1 MMIIRIQFI
10 ITLFLAITCSTAYA
24 QAGGFPGEFSRIGFG
39 PRGMSMG
46 NAMVAVADEG
56 SYAYYNPALAA
67 RPPSDGIQID
77 ISTSAM
83 EFDRQ
88 LHNVNAQFKVSTD
101 ASFNF
106 SLINARVTDI
116 DGRTQS
122 GFHTESLSTDEY
134 QLISSFGL
142 RLSEKIWGGIGFKIN
157 FADLNEDVSTNTAVG
172 IDLGLYALIID
183 GLTLGVAIQDLFT
196 SYKTD
201 TGNLFGE
208 NSRSNSQNFP
218 TRFKIGIGYRPV
230 TKFLISSEYEI
241 RSQESEITRN
251 AVQLFDGIPT
261 VVTERE
267 DVNTSSQFLRFG
279 SRYFLHERVTVR
291 SGLQMI
297 DLENNT
303 EAIFSAGFSLHLPF
317 DRFKPSVDYAFYRE
331 PNSISNIHVFAL
343 RLHL

>member
-1 MMIIRIQFI
+1 MIIRIH
-10 ITLFLAITCSTAYA
+10 LFTSILLAISCTAAYA
-24 QAGGFPGEFSRIGFG
+24 QVGGFPGEFSRIGFG

-67 RPPSDGIQID
+67 RPTVDGVQID

-83 EFDRQ
+83 DFDRQ

-101 ASFNF
+101 ASINF

-122 GFHTESLSTDEY
+122 GFHTETLSTDEY

-157 FADLNEDVSTNTAVG
+157 FADLNADVATNTAVG
-172 IDLGLYALIID
+172 IDLGIHALIID
-183 GLTLGVAIQDLFT
+183 GLTAGIAIQDLFT

-201 TGNLFGE
+201 TGNLFGDT
-208 NSRSNSQNFP
+208 SRTNDQKFP
-218 TRFKIGIGYRPV
+218 TRFKIGVGYRPL
-230 TKFLISSEYEI
+230 TKLLISSEYEL
-241 RSQESEITRN
+241 RTQESEITRN
-251 AVQLFDGIPT
+251 RVQLFEGIPT
-261 VVTERE
+261 ITTERE

-279 SRYFLHERVTVR
+279 SRYFLHERITVR
-291 SGLQMI
+291 SGFQLI
-297 DLENNT
+297 DLEHNT
-303 EAIFSAGFSLHLPF
+303 ETIFSAGFSLHLPF